1 MPDYVLLLV
10 KVDGLLSEAKLAYS
24 VLTVII
30 FLCFLALAFAFALAL
45 AVGLF
50 D

>member
-30 FLCFLALAFAFALAL
+30 FLCLLALAFALAL